1 MKTLHFNHSQWCAIL
16 LAFAVISGCKK
27 EAEPEPALTSAESSN
42 MSAKQSLATQAGQ
55 LYVGTAFSAPTISS
69 MTSIASASNGTMYV
83 SDYASDVIYKIA
95 PTGTVTKF
103 AQNVN
108 SPSGLKVAKN
118 GDVYA
123 ALFFDNKIIKITP
136 AGIVDTLNLNLT
148 LNHPTD
154 VAVADDN
161 TLYIADGFHKR
172 ILKVSPAGVATV
184 LAGKLGSTTD
194 AVDGTGDVAR
204 FNYPTTIKLGA
215 DGYLW
220 VVDGDTKGGSGLTLR
235 RVTTQG
241 VVKTVVNVTGS
252 GMRIYN
258 VQPAK
263 LDANFNATNYG
274 NVFILFDHNNK
285 ISQYNTLSNTQ
296 IPVTQNTTSGYVDGP
311 IATALLQGASALSIR
326 ENVLFVT
333 DNVAH
338 VIRKIYKKQAL

>member
-1 MKTLHFNHSQWCAIL
+1 MKTPKFNHCQWYAIV

-27 EAEPEPALTSAESSN
+27 EAAPEPSTNSTASSS
-42 MSAKQSLATQAGQ
+42 MATKQSLVTQAGQ
-55 LYVGTAFSAPTISS
+55 LYIGTAFSAPTINS

-83 SDYASDVIYKIA
+83 SDYPDDVIYKIA

-123 ALFFDNKIIKITP
+123 ALYFDNKIIKITA
-136 AGIVDTLNLNLT
+136 AGVVDTLKLNLT

-194 AVDGTGDVAR
+194 AIDGPGDVAR

-220 VVDGDTKGGSGLTLR
+220 VVDGDKTGGSGLTLR

-241 VVKTVVNVTGS
+241 VVKTVLNVSGS

-258 VQPAK
+258 IQPAK
-263 LDANFNATNYG
+263 LDANFNPTTYG

-285 ISQYNTLSNTQ
+285 ITQYNTLSGTQ
-296 IPVTQNTTSGYVDGP
+296 LPVTQNTTSGYVDGP
-311 IATALLQGASALSIR
+311 IATALLQSPMALSIR
-326 ENVLFVT
+326 ENVLYVT
-333 DNVAH
+333 DNIAH
-338 VIRKIYKKQAL
+338 VIRKIYKK